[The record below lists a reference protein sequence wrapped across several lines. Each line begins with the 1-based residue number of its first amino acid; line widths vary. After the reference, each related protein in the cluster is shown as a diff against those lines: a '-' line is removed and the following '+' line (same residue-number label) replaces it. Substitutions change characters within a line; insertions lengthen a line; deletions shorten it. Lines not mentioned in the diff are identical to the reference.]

1 MKRLNLQTRLL
12 CLTISLIAATANL
25 FAEYIPDDSGHGFT
39 LCFDRDLNKLAG
51 NPISDLDPAN
61 RKQAYLNF
69 RGLYDN
75 YPPVEY
81 YAEWFSSKDPYDYLF
96 SRRQSS
102 PSSDSRFV
110 INSYKN
116 NKRYYIDRLEIDWVV
131 AEKCI
136 GALRLLGSQSETNP
150 YDYLKMSEEDDYIKD
165 VPNDINL
172 LITPPSDESNTKFI
186 YNFEIPV
193 SYIALVYSP
202 VFIYNEETKK
212 FEDLYSW
219 ARFSGFSVHFTDEP
233 VAPKPEVKVTL
244 GSDKKVENLPWC
256 NTGINANHLLSI
268 SGDVDKLSADNLKF
282 YLSPLFDSPNSKP
295 NPEAEERPE
304 ELWPLGWTLYKH
316 FESVADKHEFLY
328 DGYWLADATH
338 IECKFNP
345 ADHSLIIPAPC
356 SGRYNLS
363 VKATEDI
370 KLEANELE
378 LNIWPDI
385 ENNYEWLRDYVT
397 IPENSKYQLSFSLNW
412 QNFDTVNVD
421 SHKNISHP
429 VDTDGNLDHGS
440 TAAIF
445 VPGLYDAQIYYK
457 LSSSTTGGDNNSE
470 KEFVRHNVNATYDGS
485 AYVTTDNVDGLE
497 GYTPVINHMVDI
509 SSVSSTTLMQLRISK
524 NGALTPLV
532 SEGGNSETAFTI
544 TPRSGLVYND
554 ALGVSSP
561 LSDSNTSS
569 TSQPIYYDL
578 QGRRVNP
585 ANNYPALL
593 PSGIYIKVVDG
604 STSKFIQH

>member
-25 FAEYIPDDSGHGFT
+25 LAGYIPDDSGHGFT
-39 LCFDRDLNKLAG
+39 LCFDRDLNKLAD
-51 NPISDLDPAN
+51 NPLPDLDPDKRVQN
-61 RKQAYLNF
+61 NLAY
-69 RGLYDN
+69 RTRATLYS
-75 YPPVEY
+75 PVEF
-81 YAEWFSSKDPYDYLF
+81 YALWFSSIDPYDYLF
-96 SRRQSS
+96 SRITSS
-102 PSSDSRFV
+102 ETDSRFV
-110 INSYKN
+110 INSYEN
-116 NKRYYIDRLEIDWVV
+116 NKRYYIDRLEIDWVLD
-131 AEKCI
+131 ENCI
-136 GALRLLGSQSETNP
+136 GALRLVGSGSETNP
-150 YDYLKMSEEDDYIKD
+150 YDCITMNKEEDYIDKT

-172 LITPPSDESNTKFI
+172 LITPPSDESNTKFV
-186 YNFEIPV
+186 YNFDIPV
-193 SYIALVYSP
+193 SYIALVYHSE
-202 VFIYNEETKK
+202 YNFNQELNKK
-212 FEDLYSW
+212 DYNSC
-219 ARFSGFSVHFTDEP
+219 ARFSSFSVHFTDEP
-233 VAPKPEVKVTL
+233 VVPKPKVKVTL
-244 GSDKKVENLPWC
+244 GSDKEVENLPWC

-268 SGDVDKLSADNLKF
+268 SGDVEKLSADDLKF
-282 YLSPLFDSPNSKP
+282 YLTPLFDSPNSKP

-316 FESVADKHEFLY
+316 LESVADRHEFLY
-328 DGYWLADATH
+328 DGYWPADATR

-345 ADHSLIIPAPC
+345 ADNSLIIPAPC
-356 SGRYNLS
+356 SGRYKLW
-363 VKATEDI
+363 VDATEDI

-385 ENNYEWLRDYVT
+385 ENNYEWLGDFVR
-397 IPENSKYQLSFSLNW
+397 IPEESKYQLSFSINW

-440 TAAIF
+440 TAVIF
-445 VPGLYDAQIYYK
+445 VPGLYDAQIYYR

-470 KEFVRHNVNATYDGS
+470 KEFVHRNVNASSDASVY
-485 AYVTTDNVDGLE
+485 AINDNVDGLE
-497 GYTPVINHMVDI
+497 GYSPVINHIVDI

-544 TPRSGLVYND
+544 TPSTGIDYND

-585 ANNYPALL
+585 ANNNPALL
-593 PSGIYIKVVDG
+593 PSGIYIKVIDG
-604 STSKFIQH
+604 RPSKIIQH